1 MNLTHHLFGNP
12 FNLISGTLAVFD
24 LALAVYYA
32 VKLSSNK
39 LSEQLTVREH
49 GINFMLPASF
59 GILFFTLLAPI
70 VDMIRASFSIAQSG
84 TGDPRVILAGFIQWT
99 VPVTFYGA
107 LSLFFLIVWYFLRV
121 LHRLR
126 IEQLK

>member
-1 MNLTHHLFGNP
+1 MYSYLFGNP
-12 FNLISGTLAVFD
+12 FNLMSGALAVFD
-24 LALAVYYA
+24 LAIAVYYA

-39 LSEQLTVREH
+39 HSEQLTGMEH
-49 GINFMLPASF
+49 GINVMLPASF

-70 VDMIRASFSIAQSG
+70 YSMIRASFSIAQSG
-84 TGDPRVILAGFIQWT
+84 TGDPRVILGGLIQWLM
-99 VPVTFYGA
+99 PVTFYGA
-107 LSLFFLIVWYFLRV
+107 LSLFFLIVWYFLRG